1 MSIQSDS
8 KKFNKL
14 KHNFMSIKNTFTLEE
29 LHGYVAPSVSVL
41 ACQNEGI
48 LCASG
53 FDVNNRTEV
62 FDRLEMEEL

>member
-1 MSIQSDS
+1 MSN
-8 KKFNKL
+8 KK
-14 KHNFMSIKNTFTLEE
+14 TFTLEA

-53 FDVNNRTEV
+53 DYTLGGAGSYSYADINENGSY
-62 FDRLEMEEL
+62 

>member
-1 MSIQSDS
+1 MSN
-8 KKFNKL
+8 KK
-14 KHNFMSIKNTFTLEE
+14 TFTLEA

-53 FDVNNRTEV
+53 DLTIKDWQRDEDVLN
-62 FDRLEMEEL
+62 F

>member
-1 MSIQSDS
+1 MSN
-8 KKFNKL
+8 KK
-14 KHNFMSIKNTFTLEE
+14 TFTLEV

-53 FDVNNRTEV
+53 DFTLGGGGSYGDGDINDNGEY
-62 FDRLEMEEL
+62 

>member
-1 MSIQSDS
+1 
-8 KKFNKL
+8 
-14 KHNFMSIKNTFTLEE
+14 MSIKNTFTLEE

>member
-1 MSIQSDS
+1 MSN
-8 KKFNKL
+8 KK
-14 KHNFMSIKNTFTLEE
+14 TFTLEV

-53 FDVNNRTEV
+53 DLTIKDWEKDNESLDF
-62 FDRLEMEEL
+62 